1 MTTPSQK
8 PQDGGAAFPLHPGIM
23 PDWTAST
30 GMSLRDY
37 FAAQA
42 PITFEVVMLTYG
54 GEPHI
59 TQDAD
64 RAAFF
69 AVWTMLRYEYADA
82 MLAARGAP

>member
-1 MTTPSQK
+1 MTPSQK
-8 PQDGGAAFPLHPGIM
+8 PQDGGAAPAFPV
-23 PDWTAST
+23 TAGNNVFAT
-30 GMSLRDY
+30 GANLRDW

-42 PITFEVVMLTYG
+42 PITFEFVMLAYG

-69 AVWTMLRYEYADA
+69 AVWTMLQYEYADA
-82 MLAARGAP
+82 MLAAREAQP